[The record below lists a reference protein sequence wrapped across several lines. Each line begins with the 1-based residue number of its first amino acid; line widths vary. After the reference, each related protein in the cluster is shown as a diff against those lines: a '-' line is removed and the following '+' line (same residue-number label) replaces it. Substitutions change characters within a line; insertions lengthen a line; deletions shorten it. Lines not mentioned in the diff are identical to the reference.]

1 MAPGRGIPSSEPES
15 VTVITG
21 PTESPSLIAMVRSRG
36 PRVARLPPPL
46 PDRPA
51 THPDRSPARL
61 AQDVAARLVT
71 PGHRTVVAIGA
82 PWLLGIAAQARA
94 AALDPKPGRWL
105 LWPSTTDTLG
115 PGTPPDWAHE
125 TAALDHLARASA
137 SWIASPGPA
146 GDATLPDAAGPD
158 GRAWVRW
165 LDTLPHPAQ
174 DLAARAQARARR
186 ITLGVVLVHR
196 DRPTQ
201 AAAAL
206 ESLAAQTRRPDA
218 LAVVDA
224 ASADPTAVAAVRTR
238 LAVVHPT
245 PARLIERDTPSLGAA
260 RRAGAEAVTTDW
272 LLFLDDDNRL
282 PPEALATFARA
293 AATETADI
301 WTCWA
306 ALVHGDG
313 PPPADPDMGPVYRPL
328 GPVPGLAGTANVL
341 GDANLLIRR
350 DTFFRL
356 GGFDPDPTTGAEDWD
371 LLVRAL
377 LAGIPQ
383 AVIPR
388 VLLWKRQ
395 APSGMAATMDHA
407 RARNRVLRHLRAAR
421 VPV

>member
-1 MAPGRGIPSSEPES
+1 MA
-15 VTVITG
+15 V
-21 PTESPSLIAMVRSRG
+21 
-36 PRVARLPPPL
+36 
-46 PDRPA
+46 
-51 THPDRSPARL
+51 RL
-61 AQDVAARLVT
+61 ATL
-71 PGHRTVVAIGA
+71 GHRTVVAVGA
-82 PWLLGIAAQARA
+82 PWWLGIAAQARA
-94 AALDPKPGRWL
+94 AALDPWPGRWL
-105 LWPSTTDTLG
+105 IWPSTDDTLD
-115 PGTPPDWAHE
+115 PRTPPSWVHE
-125 TAALDHLARASA
+125 AAALDRLARTSA
-137 SWIASPGPA
+137 SWIAPPGPA
-146 GDATLPDAAGPD
+146 GDATLPDAADPD
-158 GRAWVRW
+158 RRAWIRW
-165 LDTLPHPAQ
+165 LDTLPHPAR

-196 DRPTQ
+196 DRPTL

-224 ASADPTAVAAVRTR
+224 ASTDPATVAAVRAR
-238 LAVVHPT
+238 LAAIHPT
-245 PARLIERDTPSLGAA
+245 RARLIERDSPSLGAA

-293 AATETADI
+293 AATGAADI

-313 PPPADPDMGPVYRPL
+313 PPPADPDPGPVYRPL

-350 DTFFRL
+350 DTFFHL

-395 APSGMAATMDHA
+395 APSGMAATMDHV
-407 RARNRVLRHLRAAR
+407 RARDRVLRHLRAAGL
-421 VPV
+421 PV